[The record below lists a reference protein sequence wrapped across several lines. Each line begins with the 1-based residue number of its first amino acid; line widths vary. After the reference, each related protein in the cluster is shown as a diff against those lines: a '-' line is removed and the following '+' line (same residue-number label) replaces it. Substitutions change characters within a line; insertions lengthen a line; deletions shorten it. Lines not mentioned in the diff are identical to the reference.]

1 MIKRDAMS
9 VAEEA
14 IVSAAEK
21 GRDTGYYDEKL
32 DTRGKNKDINPDD
45 LVMPYSTKSVISI
58 TDRVLLWNDVK
69 NLDPDIRVTKGT
81 YFIKYHPKSSVRY
94 KKGRPF
100 QIGQDMVRWNLM
112 ISGYSEWK
120 ALCKVI
126 PEIAWIDRHTRL
138 DPFLFNIARMHPGI
152 WFSFSV
158 DWPAYVKMLFDK
170 ARDMGVRLED
180 QSKPL
185 LAFRPSQAEYLKRY
199 KGKAAQ
205 PEKTKADYQAEI
217 DAVEHD
223 PAIKAEMYAETGQTV
238 DDVLSMEENLR
249 LHRNTLRDPVTGRL
263 ISPKSVQKDKDLE
276 QEEE

>member
-1 MIKRDAMS
+1 MIKKDAMS
-9 VAEEA
+9 IAEEA
-14 IVSAAEK
+14 LISVEERKRVKRENSA
-21 GRDTGYYDEKL
+21 R
-32 DTRGKNKDINPDD
+32 KNPAADKEGINPDD
-45 LVMPYSTKSVISI
+45 LVMPYSTCSVISI
-58 TDRVLLWNDVK
+58 TDRVLLWDNIK
-69 NLDPDIRVTKGT
+69 NLDPDVRRTKGT
-81 YFIKYHPKSSVRY
+81 YFIKYHPKSSCRY

-126 PEIAWIDRHTRL
+126 PELAWIDRHTHM

-170 ARDMGVRLED
+170 ARDMGVRLEE

-199 KGKAAQ
+199 KGKAVQ
-205 PEKTKADYQAEI
+205 PEKTKEDYQAEI

-223 PAIKAEMYAETGQTV
+223 PEIKAEMYAETGQTI

-263 ISPKSVQKDKDLE
+263 ISPKAVQNKN
-276 QEEE
+276 QE